1 MTDTTAGRSATA
13 ETGKER
19 IAWVDYSK
27 GIFSI
32 AVVCLYAT
40 YYVQDAQGGKGWMQY
55 WVDFAA
61 PFRMPDFFLL
71 AGLFL
76 SATIT
81 RPWRSFLDTKVVH
94 FVYFLVL
101 WTSLYFILHLI
112 QDARGPADPPLWLDY
127 LHWYVDPFHM
137 LWFIELLP
145 VFYVVTRLLR
155 RVPVFIVFAAAAA
168 LQIATIDSGWAQL
181 DRFCERYVYFY
192 AGYALA
198 PLAFRI
204 AAWAGQQ
211 RVAALAILMVWAV
224 ANEALVLAGM
234 AGQPVIALAL
244 GFAGAVGVIVAGS
257 LLSRYGWMNWLRYL
271 GEHSIVVF
279 LAFFLATAVTARLLD
294 SLDIVEDIGTQQL
307 IVIVASLIAPF
318 ILRRILRG
326 TPGRYLFERPD
337 WARLVRG
344 PRDARHPRQA
354 SSPGT
359 APASRVSSAR
369 ET

>member
-1 MTDTTAGRSATA
+1 MTDTAADRRTTVDAGTARV
-13 ETGKER
+13 
-19 IAWVDYSK
+19 AWVDYSK
-27 GIFSI
+27 GICSI

-101 WTSLYFILHLI
+101 WTSLYFVLHVA
-112 QDARGPADPPLWLDY
+112 QDSRGPADPPLWQEY

-155 RVPVFIVFAAAAA
+155 RVPVLVVFAAAAA
-168 LQIATIDSGWAQL
+168 LQIAGIDSGWSQL

-192 AGYALA
+192 AGYAFA
-198 PLAFRI
+198 PLAFQVT
-204 AAWAGQQ
+204 AWAGRQ
-211 RVAALAILMVWAV
+211 RAAALAVLIVWAV
-224 ANEALVLAGM
+224 TNEALVLAGM
-234 AGQPVIALAL
+234 AGLPVVGLVL
-244 GFAGAVGVIVAGS
+244 GFAGATGVIVAGT
-257 LLSRYGWMNWLRYL
+257 LLSRYDSMRWLRHL

-279 LAFFLATAVTARLLD
+279 LAFFLATVVTARLLD
-294 SLDIVEDIGTQQL
+294 SLGIVEDIGTQQVV
-307 IVIVASLIAPF
+307 VIVVSLIAPF
-318 ILRRILRG
+318 VLRRVVRG
-326 TPGRYLFERPD
+326 TPGR
-337 WARLVRG
+337 
-344 PRDARHPRQA
+344 
-354 SSPGT
+354 
-359 APASRVSSAR
+359 
-369 ET
+369 